1 MTKGDR
7 THCNRLFVACSYDTG
22 VVGGALLFMVP
33 EFGLSAWTVGLVVTA
48 STAGSVLGTLAAAKL
63 SDAIGRR
70 GTMRVASV
78 LFLSAAGLLLW
89 SPTVEAVL
97 AGRLL
102 MGGAIGTSGSVVPVY
117 IAECAE
123 AKNRGALATVPQLC
137 ISSGILGAY
146 ASALAVTLWWH
157 GAWRLM
163 LGLALLPAVAQAAC
177 VQWLLPESPR
187 WLLRQRSPLAADRAK
202 HALARLRGVRLNK
215 TKPRA
220 KSDAD
225 ERGESLPP
233 AVAAEFA
240 ALVAAAAHEKQ
251 AATAAAAE
259 AGAVAGATAGEERAG
274 FGALWREPAL
284 RRLALTCVG
293 LQCFQQFSGINA
305 VVAFTPQTLKA
316 AGVPQLF
323 AGLGVDD
330 NAVAQ
335 KGTPLSLP
343 QLSLLALTF

>member
-1 MTKGDR
+1 M
-7 THCNRLFVACSYDTG
+7 CPSYDTG

-70 GTMRVASV
+70 GTMRVASL
-78 LFLSAAGLLLW
+78 LFLSAASLLLW
-89 SPTVEAVL
+89 SPTVDIVL

-102 MGGAIGTSGSVVPVY
+102 MGGAIGVSGSVVPVY

-123 AKNRGALATVPQLC
+123 SRNRGALATVPQLC
-137 ISSGILGAY
+137 ISTGILCAY
-146 ASALAVTLWWH
+146 ASALAVTVGWH

-187 WLLRQRSPLAADRAK
+187 WLLRQSGPLAAERAK
-202 HALARLRGVRLNK
+202 HALARLRGVQWKKQSEANDSGGSV
-215 TKPRA
+215 P
-220 KSDAD
+220 
-225 ERGESLPP
+225 LPP

-240 ALVAAAAHEKQ
+240 ALAAGVAREKQTAAGGSGAAAAG
-251 AATAAAAE
+251 E
-259 AGAVAGATAGEERAG
+259 ARTG

-284 RRLALTCVG
+284 RKLALTCAG
-293 LQCFQQFSGINA
+293 LQAFQQLSGINA
-305 VVAFTPQTLKA
+305 VVAFTPQTLKS

-323 AGLGVDD
+323 AQLGVRDD
-330 NAVAQ
+330 NAVNP
-335 KGTPLSLP
+335 PLNP
-343 QLSLLALTF
+343 I

>member
-1 MTKGDR
+1 MTKGGL
-7 THCNRLFVACSYDTG
+7 THCNHLFVACSYDTG

-335 KGTPLSLP
+335 KAPPPLYHS
-343 QLSLLALTF
+343 